1 MTNEQKAISP
11 SWTWALAAIVLTAV
25 LAAALISMASG
36 PASAADPGT
45 CDPARP
51 HAAGGFDETITS
63 GGVTREYIL
72 HVPPSYTGSE
82 TVPVVL
88 NFHAFSRNASDQQDY
103 SDLPAKADE
112 AGFIVVAP
120 QGLGDPAGWNFL
132 ILAPEPDD
140 VGFTADLL
148 DALGSELCI
157 DTARVFST
165 GASNGA
171 QMSTRLACNASE
183 RIAAIAPVAG
193 WYFPPAIVQ
202 LSAEPPCSSTRPVPI
217 IAFHGAADPLIPF
230 DGGPGTLDLVF
241 RDIDDEVIPEW
252 AEHNGCAG
260 VPTEEQAAPG
270 VRLVRYADC
279 DQGATVELYVIEDAD
294 GAGPGTEGG
303 GHTWPGS
310 TFVLPPETKARIGL
324 TTHEISANDLMWDF
338 FQAHALPAAEE
349 PAPTPTSSVPQPTAT
364 ALSVALPATGAGG
377 SSGGANSA
385 GWVIVATAA
394 AVMVALGGAAWWVR
408 RSDNR

>member
-11 SWTWALAAIVLTAV
+11 SWTWALAAIALTAFLV
-25 LAAALISMASG
+25 ASLVSMASG

-51 HAAGGFDETITS
+51 HAAGSFDETITS

-72 HVPPSYTGSE
+72 YVPPSYTGAE

-88 NFHAFSRNASDQQDY
+88 NWHGLGSNASDQQDY
-103 SDLPAKADE
+103 SELPAKADE
-112 AGFIVVAP
+112 AGFIVAAP
-120 QGLGDPAGWNFL
+120 QGLGDPASHNFTT
-132 ILAPEPDD
+132 IVPEPDS
-140 VGFTADLL
+140 VLFTNDLL
-148 DALGSELCI
+148 DELESQLCI

-165 GASNGA
+165 GFSNGA

-241 RDIDDEVIPEW
+241 RDIDDEVLPEW

-324 TTHEISANDLMWDF
+324 TTHEISATDLMWEF
-338 FQAHALPAAEE
+338 FQAHALPASQE
-349 PAPTPTSSVPQPTAT
+349 PAPTPTASVPQPTAT

-394 AVMVALGGAAWWVR
+394 AVMVALGGAAWYATR
-408 RSDNR
+408 RHG